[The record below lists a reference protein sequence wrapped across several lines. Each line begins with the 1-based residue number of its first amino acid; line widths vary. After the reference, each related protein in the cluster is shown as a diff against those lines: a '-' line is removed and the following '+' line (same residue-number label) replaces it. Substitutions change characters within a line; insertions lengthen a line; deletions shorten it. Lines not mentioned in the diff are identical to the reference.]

1 MHLILRPL
9 VDFSEIL
16 RDRKLLAV
24 GVGPDG
30 QVAALAGEEFPGEPT
45 PPDKPSFP
53 IGPNAPSTFVTGAI
67 IWEGEAAAF
76 RELPLDRVRIQY
88 PIVQPLPDGGVLV
101 AGSRVAAGEEP
112 NALVF
117 DSVGRLRRRIMF
129 GDGIEHVQVDR
140 DGKAWVG
147 YFDEGIFGNFGW
159 GEPGGPECV
168 GSSGLNRFDL
178 SSGEVDW
185 AFEPVPGADS
195 IADCYALNV
204 ADDAVWVYYYT
215 DFDLTR
221 IDRDGSM
228 RRWKTGWS
236 GARAIAVDS
245 TSALLI
251 GAYGEPVSA
260 SLRRF
265 SEDELTDPRQVAL
278 DRSDGRL
285 PAGQLMVRGDS
296 LYAADGAHW
305 FVASISDIAGTGL
318 SHPGELLE
326 RVADEPAWVD
336 HVRERHT

>member
-24 GVGPDG
+24 GVGPDD

-76 RELPLDRVRIQY
+76 RELPLDRVRVQY

-101 AGSRVAAGEEP
+101 AGSRIAAGEEP

-117 DSVGRLRRRIMF
+117 DSIGRLRRRIMF

-159 GEPGGPECV
+159 GEPGGPASV

-185 AFEPVPGADS
+185 SFEPPPGADT

-204 ADDAVWVYYYT
+204 ANDATWVYYYT
-215 DFDLTR
+215 DFDLIR
-221 IDRDGSM
+221 IDHDGSM

-236 GARAIAVDS
+236 GARAIAVDG

-251 GAYGEPVSA
+251 GAYGEPISA
-260 SLRRF
+260 SVRRL
-265 SEDELTDPRQVAL
+265 SEDELTHPRQVVL

-285 PAGQLMVRGDS
+285 PAGQLVARGDKV
-296 LYAADGAHW
+296 YEADGSRW
-305 FVASISDIAGTGL
+305 FAASIGDL
-318 SHPGELLE
+318 SGNGQSRKDATANGVDDGP
-326 RVADEPAWVD
+326 PWVD